1 MRRKYRIN
9 AIRFLICQPFAKY
22 LNIARR
28 PLIVSKLKIS
38 FIFLVLM
45 MLASACGAAPTATNA
60 PVETT
65 VLATEVATET
75 VATAPPATDVT
86 TEAPAADIS
95 GELVIYSGRAE
106 PLIQPVIDAFKV
118 KYPGVDVLLKAGS
131 NSELANALIEEQA
144 NSQAD
149 VFVTTEL
156 FTVQS
161 LAQEGVFQSYKPVG
175 AEQLPAEF
183 LGENN
188 LWTGLTRR
196 ARVIIYN
203 ADLVAEEELPTSIF
217 DLTDPKWK
225 GQIAAAGSTNGSMQA
240 QIAAM
245 RQLIGEEETEAWLNG
260 LLENEVTFFGG
271 HTDVRKAVGAGEFKL
286 GLVNHYY
293 YYLQKAEGSNVGII
307 FPDQGEGQIGLITNA
322 TAGAVVNDAPHA
334 AAAQAFLDFLVSPE
348 GQKLFAEQNYEY
360 PLLAGVEAHPDV
372 QSLDEFRFAEVD
384 VVEAARDFDA
394 TFDLMERVALP

>member
-1 MRRKYRIN
+1 M
-9 AIRFLICQPFAKY
+9 
-22 LNIARR
+22 
-28 PLIVSKLKIS
+28 
-38 FIFLVLM
+38 LVVM
-45 MLASACGAAPTATNA
+45 VVSACSAT
-60 PVETT
+60 
-65 VLATEVATET
+65 
-75 VATAPPATDVT
+75 PAV
-86 TEAPAADIS
+86 TEAPVVAAGEVSD
-95 GELVIYSGRAE
+95 ELVIYSGRTE
-106 PLIQPVIDAFKV
+106 PLLQPVIDAFKA
-118 KYPGVDVLLKAGS
+118 KYLNVNVLLKAGS
-131 NSELANALIEEQA
+131 NSELANALLEEQA
-144 NSQAD
+144 NPQAD
-149 VFVTTEL
+149 VFITTEL

-175 AEQLPAEF
+175 VDQLPAEF
-183 LGENN
+183 LGPEN

-196 ARVIIYN
+196 ARVIMYN
-203 ADLVAEEELPTSIF
+203 ADLVSQEELPASIF

-245 RQLIGEEETEAWLNG
+245 RQLIGEEETESWLNG
-260 LLENEVTFFGG
+260 LLDNEVTFFGG

-293 YYLQKAEGSNVGII
+293 YHLQKAEGSNVGII

-322 TAGAVVNDAPHA
+322 TAAAVVNGAPHL

-360 PLLAGVEAHPDV
+360 PLLSGVALQPDV
-372 QSLDEFRFAEVD
+372 QPLDDFRLADVD
-384 VVEAARDFDA
+384 VVEASQDFEG

>member
-1 MRRKYRIN
+1 M
-9 AIRFLICQPFAKY
+9 
-22 LNIARR
+22 
-28 PLIVSKLKIS
+28 VSKLRIS
-38 FIFLVLM
+38 FIIVILTILV
-45 MLASACGAAPTATNA
+45 SACGAAPAVTQAPAETSAPATEAPTEAVATTA
-60 PVETT
+60 P
-65 VLATEVATET
+65 ATEVATEAP
-75 VATAPPATDVT
+75 VADV
-86 TEAPAADIS
+86 S

-106 PLIQPVIDAFKV
+106 PLLQPVTDAFKA
-118 KYPGVDVLLKAGS
+118 KYPDVNVLLKAGS
-131 NSELANALIEEQA
+131 NSELANALIEEKA
-144 NSQAD
+144 NPQAD

-161 LAQEGVFQSYKPVG
+161 LAQQDVFQSYLPVG
-175 AEQLPAEF
+175 ADQLPAEF
-183 LGENN
+183 IGADN

-203 ADLVAEEELPTSIF
+203 ADLVSEEELPTSIF

-245 RQLIGEEETEAWLNG
+245 RQLVGEEETEAWLNG
-260 LLENEVTFFGG
+260 LLDNEVTFFGG

-322 TAGAVVNDAPHA
+322 TAAAVVNGAPHV

-360 PLLAGVEAHPDV
+360 PLLDGVELHPDV
-372 QSLDEFRFAEVD
+372 QLLENFRFADVD
-384 VVEAARDFDA
+384 VVAAAQDFDA